1 MPSLHYRPDVD
12 PTARRVLAVVLT
24 ACAVLTLAGFA
35 LKAQCIGDYNQARDR
50 LLCSNDIQVLYAGRG
65 MHRHPFPYIHGS
77 LVDGKLRGGAI
88 EYPVLTGLFAW
99 LPALVARNN
108 GSYLQL
114 TALLLAP
121 FSLVT
126 AYLLTTMVRWRALV
140 YALAPSLVWYSFHN
154 WDLLVVCATVAAFH
168 AWWRGA
174 TAWAAAWLAIGS
186 CLKLWPGFFIVAL
199 LLDRLRAHDHVG
211 LRRAAIV
218 FGAVFGG
225 LNGVFAVINVDGWYA
240 PYAFQAL
247 RGADITS
254 NSIWFWGFP
263 QFSTDQLNA
272 LIPVLLAVTFSA
284 ACGAGWWRGRRTGSY
299 PFIQVSGAMLAA
311 FMLLNKAHSP
321 QYALWLLPFFVLL
334 RLRWGWWVAYLA
346 LDSVFYVG
354 LFRWFYRL
362 SMGGDF
368 GIEKQAVIIGVWG
381 RAVML
386 ALLFVVFLRSETSLL
401 PSRPTAPVDRRTIS
415 EVAVAG

>member
-1 MPSLHYRPDVD
+1 M
-12 PTARRVLAVVLT
+12 LT
-24 ACAVLTLAGFA
+24 ACAVLTVAGFA

-50 LLCSNDIQVLYAGRG
+50 LLCSNDIQVLYDGRG

-77 LVDGKLRGGAI
+77 LVHGKLRGGAI

-121 FSLVT
+121 FSLLT

-154 WDLLVVCATVAAFH
+154 WDLLVVGATAAAFH
-168 AWWRGA
+168 AWWRGE
-174 TAWAAAWLAIGS
+174 TAWAAAWLAIGA
-186 CLKLWPGFFIVAL
+186 CLKVWPGFFIVAL
-199 LLDRLRAHDHVG
+199 LLDRLRAHDRVG

-225 LNGVFAVINVDGWYA
+225 LNGVFAVINVEGWYA
-240 PYAFQAL
+240 PYAFQAR

-263 QFSTDQLNA
+263 QLSTGLLNA
-272 LIPVLLAVTFSA
+272 LIPVLLALAFVA
-284 ACGAGWWRGRRTGSY
+284 ALAAGWWRSRRTGSY

-321 QYALWLLPFFVLL
+321 QYALWLLPFFVLV
-334 RLRWGWWVAYLA
+334 RLRWGWWVTYLA

-386 ALLFVVFLRSETSLL
+386 ALLFVVFLRSETALL
-401 PSRPTAPVDRRTIS
+401 PALPAAPADRRKAP
-415 EVAVAG
+415 EVVAAT

>member
-1 MPSLHYRPDVD
+1 MRRLHYRPDVD
-12 PTARRVLAVVLT
+12 STARRVVAVVLT
-24 ACAVLTLAGFA
+24 ACAVLTVAGFA

-50 LLCSNDIQVLYAGRG
+50 RLCSNDIQVLYVGRG

-77 LVDGKLRGGAI
+77 LVHGKLRGGAI
-88 EYPVLTGLFAW
+88 EYPVLTGVFAW

-121 FSLVT
+121 FSLLT
-126 AYLLTTMVRWRALV
+126 AYLLTTMVRWRALI

-168 AWWRGA
+168 AWRRGA
-174 TAWAAAWLAIGS
+174 TAWAAAWLAIGA
-186 CLKLWPGFFIVAL
+186 CLKLWPGFFIAAL
-199 LLDRLRAHDHVG
+199 LLDRLRAHDRVG

-218 FGAVFGG
+218 FGAVFGSV
-225 LNGVFAVINVDGWYA
+225 NGVFALINVDGWYS

-254 NSIWFWGFP
+254 NSIWFWGLP
-263 QFSTDQLNA
+263 QLSTGQLNA
-272 LIPVLLAVTFSA
+272 LIPVLLALAFAA
-284 ACGAGWWRGRRTGSY
+284 ACAAGWWRSRRTGNY

-321 QYALWLLPFFVLL
+321 QYALWLLPFFVLI
-334 RLRWGWWVAYLA
+334 RLRWGWWVTYLA

-386 ALLFVVFLRSETSLL
+386 VLLFVVFLRSETALL
-401 PSRPTAPVDRRTIS
+401 PARPIAPADRRTVP
-415 EVAVAG
+415 EVAAAT

>member
-154 WDLLVVCATVAAFH
+154 WDLLVVWATVAAFY

-174 TAWAAAWLAIGS
+174 TAWAGAWLAIGA